1 MVIESSALDKEGRS
15 KDWESHDREKELG
28 ER

>member
-1 MVIESSALDKEGRS
+1 MVIQSSALDKEGRS
-15 KDWESHDREKELG
+15 KDWQSLNREKELG